1 MASYTLKTGN
11 DLKDQR
17 LDKVVHALLNEKVPG
32 GISKS
37 MARKLVMIG
46 AAYLNGSRCR
56 IASKPVFKGSEV
68 RVEYNPEKL
77 RPIQL
82 EFPSLTPKDILFN
95 EGGLIVVNKPANM
108 PTVATLDNA
117 RDNLVAA
124 LKTLLGRPKDQLPV
138 DGRPDA
144 SVRTGKDHYI
154 GKREDQ
160 PPAERLPSTSV
171 YIGIHHRLDAPTS
184 GCILFTLDEKMNAF
198 VAELFRESLIQKEY
212 LAACK
217 VINPPP
223 AQIWEIKNQLE
234 RAEKKRNIYRSTKGE
249 GDFAYSRFE
258 LLQTKGDLALIKA
271 MPITGRTHQLR
282 VHLSEQGLPIL
293 GDKAYGGPQA
303 QRLLLHA
310 HTLSFRLPD
319 GRDVVVEAPIPDEF
333 KRLFNL

>member
-11 DLKDQR
+11 ELKDQR

-37 MARKLVMIG
+37 MARKLVMVG

-82 EFPSLTPKDILFN
+82 EFPSLTQKDILFN

-124 LKTLLGRPKDQLPV
+124 LKTLLGRLKDQPVSRPLDPTAV

-144 SVRTGKDHYI
+144 PHGHGGPESAARTT
-154 GKREDQ
+154 RSSS
-160 PPAERLPSTSV
+160 PTV

-184 GCILFTLDEKMNAF
+184 GCILFTLDEKMNPF

-212 LAACK
+212 LAVCK

-223 AQIWEIKNQLE
+223 AQEWEIKNQLE

-258 LLQTKGDLALIKA
+258 LLQTRGDLALIKA

-282 VHLSEQGLPIL
+282 VHLSER
-293 GDKAYGGPQA
+293 AC
-303 QRLLLHA
+303 RLWGIRRTGSTRGA
-310 HTLSFRLPD
+310 HRCELARMAS
-319 GRDVVVEAPIPDEF
+319 GRTRERRWCA
-333 KRLFNL
+333 

>member
-11 DLKDQR
+11 ELKDQR

-124 LKTLLGRPKDQLPV
+124 LKTLLG
-138 DGRPDA
+138 
-144 SVRTGKDHYI
+144 KDHYL

-160 PPAERLPSTSV
+160 PPAERLPSTSL

-184 GCILFTLDEKMNAF
+184 GCILFTLDEKMNVF

-212 LAACK
+212 LAVCK

-223 AQIWEIKNQLE
+223 AQEWEIKNQLE
-234 RAEKKRNIYRSTKGE
+234 RAEKKRNIYRSTRGE

-293 GDKAYGGPQA
+293 GDKAYGSTRGAQVRAGTDGIRASTGTQA
-303 QRLLLHA
+303 VRLMLHA
-310 HTLSFRLPD
+310 HKLSFRRPD
-319 GRDVVVEAPIPDEF
+319 GRDVVVEAPVPDEF
-333 KRLFNL
+333 KRLFGL

>member
-11 DLKDQR
+11 ELKDQR

-37 MARKLVMIG
+37 MARKLVMVG

-82 EFPSLTPKDILFN
+82 EFPSLTQKDILFN

-124 LKTLLGRPKDQLPV
+124 LKTLLGKDQYL
-138 DGRPDA
+138 
-144 SVRTGKDHYI
+144 
-154 GKREDQ
+154 
-160 PPAERLPSTSV
+160 
-171 YIGIHHRLDAPTS
+171 GIHHRLDAPTS

-212 LAACK
+212 LAVCK

-223 AQIWEIKNQLE
+223 AQNWEIKNQLE

-258 LLQTKGDLALIKA
+258 LLQKKGDLALIKA

-319 GRDVVVEAPIPDEF
+319 GREVVVEAPIPDEF
-333 KRLFNL
+333 KRLFGL

>member
-1 MASYTLKTGN
+1 MPSYTLKIGN
-11 DLKDQR
+11 ELKEQR

-37 MARKLVMIG
+37 MARKLVMVG

-56 IASKPVFKGSEV
+56 IASKPVFKGSEIK
-68 RVEYNPEKL
+68 VEYNPEKL

-124 LKTLLGRPKDQLPV
+124 LKTLLG
-138 DGRPDA
+138 
-144 SVRTGKDHYI
+144 KDHY
-154 GKREDQ
+154 
-160 PPAERLPSTSV
+160 L
-171 YIGIHHRLDAPTS
+171 GIHHRLDAPTS
-184 GCILFTLDEKMNAF
+184 GCILFTLEEKMNVF

-212 LAACK
+212 LAVCK

-223 AQIWEIKNQLE
+223 AEQWEIKNQLE

-258 LLQTKGDLALIKA
+258 LLKTKGDIALIKA

-293 GDKAYGGPQA
+293 GDKAYSGPQA
-303 QRLLLHA
+303 TRLMLHA
-310 HTLSFRLPD
+310 HKLSFRLPD
-319 GRDVVVEAPIPDEF
+319 GRDTVVEAPIPAEF
-333 KRLFNL
+333 KRLFEL

>member
-1 MASYTLKTGN
+1 MATFTLKIGN
-11 DLKDQR
+11 ELKEQR

-37 MARKLVMIG
+37 MARKLVMVG

-56 IASKPVFKGSEV
+56 IASKPVFKGSEIK
-68 RVEYNPEKL
+68 VEYNPEKL

-82 EFPSLTPKDILFN
+82 EFPSLSQKDILYN

-117 RDNLVAA
+117 RDNLVAM
-124 LKTLLGRPKDQLPV
+124 LKTFLGKDQ
-138 DGRPDA
+138 
-144 SVRTGKDHYI
+144 
-154 GKREDQ
+154 
-160 PPAERLPSTSV
+160 

-212 LAACK
+212 LAVCK
-217 VINPPP
+217 VIHPPP
-223 AQIWEIKNQLE
+223 AQKWEIKNQLE

-258 LLQTKGDLALIKA
+258 LLKTKGDIALIKA

-293 GDKAYGGPQA
+293 GDKAYSGPQA
-303 QRLLLHA
+303 TRLMLHA
-310 HTLSFRLPD
+310 HKLSFRLPD
-319 GRDVVVEAPIPDEF
+319 GRDTVVEAPIPAEF
-333 KRLFNL
+333 KRLFEL

>member
-1 MASYTLKTGN
+1 MATFTLKIGN
-11 DLKDQR
+11 ELKEQR

-37 MARKLVMIG
+37 MARKLVMVG

-56 IASKPVFKGSEV
+56 IASKPVFKGSEIK
-68 RVEYNPEKL
+68 VEYNPEKL

-82 EFPSLTPKDILFN
+82 EFPSLTQKDILFN

-124 LKTLLGRPKDQLPV
+124 LKTLLGKDQ
-138 DGRPDA
+138 
-144 SVRTGKDHYI
+144 YI
-154 GKREDQ
+154 GDRSDRHRVER
-160 PPAERLPSTSV
+160 PPRTSV

-184 GCILFTLDEKMNAF
+184 GCILFTLDEKMNVF

-212 LAACK
+212 LAVCK
-217 VINPPP
+217 VIHPPP
-223 AQIWEIKNQLE
+223 AQQWEIKNQLE

-258 LLQTKGDLALIKA
+258 LLKTKGDIALIKA

-303 QRLLLHA
+303 TRLLLHA
-310 HTLSFRLPD
+310 HKLSFQLPD
-319 GRDVVVEAPIPDEF
+319 GRSVVIEAPVPDEF
-333 KRLFNL
+333 KRLFEL

>member
-1 MASYTLKTGN
+1 MATFTLKIGN
-11 DLKDQR
+11 ELKEQR

-37 MARKLVMIG
+37 MARKLVMVG

-56 IASKPVFKGSEV
+56 IASKPVFKGSEIK
-68 RVEYNPEKL
+68 VEYNPEKL

-82 EFPSLTPKDILFN
+82 EFPSLSQKDILYN

-117 RDNLVAA
+117 RDNLVAM
-124 LKTLLGRPKDQLPV
+124 LKTFHGKDQ
-138 DGRPDA
+138 
-144 SVRTGKDHYI
+144 
-154 GKREDQ
+154 
-160 PPAERLPSTSV
+160 

-212 LAACK
+212 LAVCK
-217 VINPPP
+217 VIHPPP
-223 AQIWEIKNQLE
+223 AQKWEIKNQLE

-258 LLQTKGDLALIKA
+258 LLKTKGDIALIKA

-293 GDKAYGGPQA
+293 GDKAYSGPQA
-303 QRLLLHA
+303 TRLMLHA
-310 HTLSFRLPD
+310 HKLSFRLPD
-319 GRDVVVEAPIPDEF
+319 GRDTVVEAPIPAEF
-333 KRLFNL
+333 KRLFEL

>member
-1 MASYTLKTGN
+1 MATFTLKIGN
-11 DLKDQR
+11 ELKEQR
-17 LDKVVHALLNEKVPG
+17 LDKVVHALLSEKVPG

-37 MARKLVMIG
+37 MARKLVMVG

-56 IASKPVFKGSEV
+56 IASKPVFKGSEIK
-68 RVEYNPEKL
+68 VEYNPEKL

-82 EFPSLTPKDILFN
+82 EFPSLTQKDILYN

-108 PTVATLDNA
+108 PTVPTLDNA

-124 LKTLLGRPKDQLPV
+124 LKILLGKDQYL
-138 DGRPDA
+138 
-144 SVRTGKDHYI
+144 
-154 GKREDQ
+154 
-160 PPAERLPSTSV
+160 
-171 YIGIHHRLDAPTS
+171 GIHHRLDAPTS
-184 GCILFTLDEKMNAF
+184 GCILFTLDEKMNVF

-212 LAACK
+212 LAICK

-223 AQIWEIKNQLE
+223 AQKWEVKNQLE

-258 LLQTKGDLALIKA
+258 LLKTKGDIALIKA

-293 GDKAYGGPQA
+293 GDKAYQGPQA
-303 QRLLLHA
+303 TRLMLHA
-310 HTLSFRLPD
+310 YKLSFRLPD
-319 GRDVVVEAPIPDEF
+319 GRDMVVEAPIPVEF
-333 KRLFNL
+333 KRLFEL

>member
-1 MASYTLKTGN
+1 MATFTLKIGN
-11 DLKDQR
+11 ELKEQR

-37 MARKLVMIG
+37 MARKLVMVG

-56 IASKPVFKGSEV
+56 IASKPVFKGSEIK
-68 RVEYNPEKL
+68 VEYNPEKL

-82 EFPSLTPKDILFN
+82 EFPSLTQKDILFN

-117 RDNLVAA
+117 RDNLVTA
-124 LKTLLGRPKDQLPV
+124 LKTLLGKDQ
-138 DGRPDA
+138 
-144 SVRTGKDHYI
+144 
-154 GKREDQ
+154 
-160 PPAERLPSTSV
+160 

-184 GCILFTLDEKMNAF
+184 GCILFTLDEKMNVF

-212 LAACK
+212 LAVCK
-217 VINPPP
+217 VIHPPP
-223 AQIWEIKNQLE
+223 AQQWEIKNQLE

-258 LLQTKGDLALIKA
+258 LLKTKGDIALIKA

-303 QRLLLHA
+303 TRLLLHA
-310 HTLSFRLPD
+310 HKLSFQLPD
-319 GRDVVVEAPIPDEF
+319 GRSVVIEAPVPDEF
-333 KRLFNL
+333 KRLFEL

>member
-11 DLKDQR
+11 ELKDQR

-37 MARKLVMIG
+37 MARKLVMVG

-82 EFPSLTPKDILFN
+82 EFPSLTQKDILFN

-124 LKTLLGRPKDQLPV
+124 LKTLLGKDQYL
-138 DGRPDA
+138 
-144 SVRTGKDHYI
+144 
-154 GKREDQ
+154 
-160 PPAERLPSTSV
+160 
-171 YIGIHHRLDAPTS
+171 GIHHRLDAPTS

-212 LAACK
+212 LAVCK
-217 VINPPP
+217 VINPLP
-223 AQIWEIKNQLE
+223 AQNWEIKNQLE

-258 LLQTKGDLALIKA
+258 LLQKKGDLALIKA

-319 GRDVVVEAPIPDEF
+319 GREVVVEAPIPDEF
-333 KRLFNL
+333 KRLFGL

>member
-1 MASYTLKTGN
+1 MPSYTLKIGN
-11 DLKDQR
+11 ELKEQR
-17 LDKVVHALLNEKVPG
+17 LDKVVHSLLNEKVPG

-37 MARKLVMIG
+37 MARKLVMVG

-56 IASKPVFKGSEV
+56 IASKPVFKGSEIK
-68 RVEYNPEKL
+68 VEYNPEKL

-82 EFPSLTPKDILFN
+82 EFPSLTQKDILYN

-124 LKTLLGRPKDQLPV
+124 LKTLLGKDQYL
-138 DGRPDA
+138 
-144 SVRTGKDHYI
+144 
-154 GKREDQ
+154 
-160 PPAERLPSTSV
+160 
-171 YIGIHHRLDAPTS
+171 GIHHRLDAPTS
-184 GCILFTLDEKMNAF
+184 GCILFTLEEKMNVF

-212 LAACK
+212 LAVCK

-223 AQIWEIKNQLE
+223 AQQWEIKNQLE

-258 LLQTKGDLALIKA
+258 LLKTKGDIALIKA
-271 MPITGRTHQLR
+271 MPVTGRTHQLR

-293 GDKAYGGPQA
+293 GDKAYNGPQA
-303 QRLLLHA
+303 TRLMLHA
-310 HTLSFRLPD
+310 HKLSFRLPD
-319 GRDVVVEAPIPDEF
+319 GRDTVVEAPIPAEF
-333 KRLFNL
+333 KRLFEL